1 MIRIPVTIP
10 GSIAITVSITLF
22 GVITSLSVAGYT
34 SIVCVR
40 GGRNRDESH
49 QRLGQLASDRTV
61 VEAEPI
67 VMPKVPRTWF
77 GRP

>member
-40 GGRNRDESH
+40 GGRNRDEVTSA
-49 QRLGQLASDRTV
+49 LASWHLT
-61 VEAEPI
+61 ALWLKPNQS
-67 VMPKVPRTWF
+67 
-77 GRP
+77 